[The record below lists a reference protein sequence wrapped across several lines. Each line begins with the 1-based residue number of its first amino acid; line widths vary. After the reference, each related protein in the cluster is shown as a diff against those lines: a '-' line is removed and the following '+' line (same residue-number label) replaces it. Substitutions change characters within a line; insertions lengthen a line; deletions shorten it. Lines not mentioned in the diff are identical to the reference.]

1 MDRLTFPRALQ
12 KERHDIQR
20 QWAEHHQRDLGEL
33 KVSLSLPKKLQWAS
47 HHRPMSISTLNS
59 NNTGKGLC
67 CNDNTIPDYHDAQP
81 NYKEW
86 GDLEQRY
93 RQVNKA
99 AKLQRRFRAR
109 IRIPSWL
116 IVGRDFELSG
126 YRAPSDWNFT
136 FRTYNLIPPSAP
148 IWNCVA
154 SGDIVG
160 VQILFKE
167 GSASPFDKS
176 AWGWTLLDVKSP

>member
-1 MDRLTFPRALQ
+1 M
-12 KERHDIQR
+12 
-20 QWAEHHQRDLGEL
+20 
-33 KVSLSLPKKLQWAS
+33 SLPKQLQWAS
-47 HHRPMSISTLNS
+47 HDRPTSISTLNS

-67 CNDNTIPDYHDAQP
+67 YSDNTIPDHHDAQS
-81 NYKEW
+81 NHKEW
-86 GDLEQRY
+86 SDLEQRY

-126 YRAPSDWNFT
+126 YRAPSGWNFT
-136 FRTYNLIPPSAP
+136 FRTYNLIPQSAP
-148 IWNCVA
+148 ILSCVI

-160 VQILFKE
+160 VQTLFKE
-167 GSASPFDKS
+167 GSASPFDKVPR
-176 AWGWTLLDVKSP
+176 GFTLLDVKSP

>member
-1 MDRLTFPRALQ
+1 M
-12 KERHDIQR
+12 
-20 QWAEHHQRDLGEL
+20 
-33 KVSLSLPKKLQWAS
+33 SLSLPKQLQWAP
-47 HHRPMSISTLNS
+47 HDRPMSISTLNS

-67 CNDNTIPDYHDAQP
+67 CNDNTTPDHHDAQS
-81 NYKEW
+81 NHKEW
-86 GDLEQRY
+86 SDLEQRY

-126 YRAPSDWNFT
+126 YRAPSGWNFT

-160 VQILFKE
+160 VQRLFKE
-167 GSASPFDKS
+167 GNASPFDKN
-176 AWGWTLLDVKSP
+176 AWGRTLLDVKSP